1 MPNMKFL
8 TALYMIFLS
17 FVAALATLEHQWV
30 TWESGAGE
38 VQQSLDELPVLH
50 TAFVQTGEELHY
62 FSESGRF
69 ETEMVVG
76 HRVQSDTSAGGGTKA
91 REKKYNVRKLAGDDA
106 LPIEFDPPYVEF
118 GDTAVGH
125 TVRRRIF
132 VRSRLHKPIMLDSI
146 VGATVNFHISFFN
159 TVEIS
164 PLGTAFFE
172 VAFLPR
178 EEGKT
183 SVAIHIRTSVGV
195 FIYEL
200 AGRSSTNPYRIAPFV
215 GTRLPFNGTIS
226 KDIILHNPFSSS
238 FRITEIVSTGGNVH
252 VEMAYDIDAKVA
264 GEPLQYWDIRPF
276 QTKTICRAV
285 VVGHLMENTTVFV
298 RVSGLVL
305 DDNGNDGVQHSIVL
319 PIPIE
324 VNKRRGVFTT
334 KDILDFGLLRQ
345 GERSQPQMFS
355 VYQYMLNGKLE
366 FETLYVDKGDP
377 TGIYMEFASTPP
389 IAVLPGKNSQPGKP
403 SDLVKV
409 FFDASRITFESQR
422 PGARTIHGRIIA
434 LSRGGNYNV
443 TMPFRVTVYQ
453 GDITSVGNDLA
464 LQEDIKAP
472 HRRSVRL
479 HNALPFPVAIW
490 NISISP
496 DASQYFT
503 VRLFNK
509 TTVIGIDEEQPVF
522 LLKYNKR
529 VPDSFGQ
536 AVLYV
541 HTNVS
546 TYRVQLWKYSGKI
559 QVELFSVDQEMF
571 DFGLL
576 ERNDSRTIRFVIRNK
591 NHAVMTVRSLSVP
604 RPSIHRLYLVSI
616 LGKNVVGTWVHPD
629 SREEWPQGADLEI
642 PPHSA
647 AFFDF
652 ELRLAVYEPV
662 LPAQMVIATEFE
674 SKVFPVKYEVAQGSL
689 TSIPDR
695 ISFGKTHPGKVV
707 YMNLQIF
714 NSFAEDMKVT
724 RLSTASR
731 DPRFF
736 FEGFDPAHPPVLRSG
751 RLTNLGRVMFL
762 PETPCSHEYCYLGLP
777 LHTTDGQWFVHGLTL
792 PANLA
797 EVDSYL
803 YKKQRARFDNLVKN
817 GKHRVNTTVII
828 DTDRAKN
835 IQIESTA
842 EMVWPR
848 LLTRNSVHFPLTALG
863 NFTIVNLTLAN
874 PTSVP
879 IAVQVIPLV
888 IYPDAD
894 AVVEFFREHLI
905 TPLTSEVEM
914 NETLMF
920 SLRDTELFTLKP
932 DSPVPKLREELEA
945 AIPQTVPR
953 FTLSLL
959 LKPHM
964 KVRLRL
970 GFLPSDYTLRSSL
983 LLIRNNLTVIE
994 PVVVYGRGARIGMR
1008 VENREARSRVPLLFE
1023 IRHDHLSDCN
1033 NPKRLMHK
1041 LSSTL
1046 TVRRPFLV
1054 MNSGEVPFTVVNMS
1068 INGVPCENRGFRI
1081 LNCYPFRLQPN
1092 ETYSL
1097 DVAYTPD
1104 FLTTTNEADLQL
1116 YMHMN
1121 GSSWLFPLQ
1130 ATVPE
1135 DMLARCHRAL
1145 PRPPFENLM
1154 YYSCVTAL
1162 VFCLVCVLAC
1172 AYLEGDR
1179 AIACAIRQHHST
1191 PRSVFDLNNLDTKK
1205 NGNAAVDGGRPGA
1218 GGKSA
1223 AWNEASPS
1231 GLHAAADAS
1240 VVLRVFYQAANSVL
1254 RAVHFVW
1261 RISLLY
1267 RNDKQ
1272 DQPKKENK
1280 KKKKA
1285 QVSVIHSKAKEM
1297 KEKEMAKEKADA
1309 QPSANVKGG
1318 KLKHSTQPQH
1328 QQQQQQPQQQVQQQ
1342 QSATT
1347 SGKKVQPVAP
1357 MHKLSAK
1364 LSMSPKAPSN
1374 QRKKSGG
1381 FTEADRR
1388 LARAQQ
1394 LMDGDMERNT
1404 VPANEANNVVIS
1416 SSSSSTSSQSHIRPS
1431 GHKREDRRREDDD
1444 RESLESTVRQKPQPV
1459 PVAPVQQKRPS
1470 SPAASP
1476 AATSAM
1482 DVGAASPLAA
1492 AAASMSSFP
1501 TYIPATSTAAMTT
1514 SMPTSRPSVIPV
1526 SAVHPTVYPTAVT
1539 GSEPI
1544 PIPVMLPVIPTLL
1557 PGLTLPIN
1565 GMDMTQVSLDALAEY
1580 YGHMV
1585 AYDESNLPATPTPSL
1600 ASSIGNDRTGGQRD
1614 MTPNSGFG
1622 RSRRRSDSEQSVAS
1636 ELSAV
1641 PDWLD
1646 EVVGPDDV
1654 DDDFSAMAAAS
1665 EFLMSVSGEDGGSSR
1680 AQTPQ
1685 PTARPAAT
1693 SQQPQKKR
1701 TRRDKRRRGG
1711 RSSGNESA
1719 SSSDKSYHNTPGAER
1734 ASKKTLAAELNEE
1747 RRRREDEYLRNNT
1760 TGSLGDWPM
1769 PDLHLGS
1776 LIEADERVAMG
1787 SGLWP
1792 PTPIGSRTAQWA
1804 ENQNQQSSSA
1814 VATPPNMSYDPMSFG
1829 LSLGTTVAPVDQN
1842 APFNIFGG
1850 ADFNVWSSSAVCDSI
1865 NSWNSVVDEPDS
1877 KR

>member
-1 MPNMKFL
+1 MPNIKLFAVMYF
-8 TALYMIFLS
+8 IFVS
-17 FVAALATLEHQWV
+17 FIAVFATLEHQWV
-30 TWESGAGE
+30 TWEAGVGE
-38 VQQSLDELPVLH
+38 LQPSLEELPVLH

-69 ETEMVVG
+69 ETEMMVG
-76 HRVQSDTSAGGGTKA
+76 HRVPSDTSAGGGTKA
-91 REKKYNVRKLAGDDA
+91 REKKYNVRKMAGDDS
-106 LPIEFDPPYVEF
+106 LPIEFDPPFVDF
-118 GDTAVGH
+118 GESSVGQSSK
-125 TVRRRIF
+125 RRVF
-132 VRSRLHKPIMLDSI
+132 VRNRLQKTIILDSI
-146 VGATVNFHISFFN
+146 AGATVNFHTSFFN

-178 EEGKT
+178 EEGRAG
-183 SVAIHIRTSVGV
+183 VALNIHTSVGV
-195 FIYEL
+195 FVYHVS
-200 AGRSSTNPYRIAPFV
+200 GRSTSNPYRIIPFV
-215 GTRLPFNGTIS
+215 GTRLPFNGTAY
-226 KDIILHNPFSSS
+226 KDIAIHNPFTST
-238 FRITEIVSTGGNVH
+238 FRISEIVSSGGNVH
-252 VEMAYDIDAKVA
+252 LEMAYDIDGRIA

-285 VVGHLMENTTVFV
+285 IVGHTMENSTNFIRVTGTT
-298 RVSGLVL
+298 L
-305 DDNGNDGVQHSIVL
+305 DGDGKDEAQHSIVL
-319 PIPIE
+319 PIPVEIS
-324 VNKRRGVFTT
+324 KRRGVFTT

-366 FETLYVDKGDP
+366 FETLYVDRGDP

-389 IAVLPGKNSQPGKP
+389 IAVLPGKNAQPGKP

-409 FFDASRITFESQR
+409 FFDASRITFETAR
-422 PGARTIHGRIIA
+422 PSARTFHGRIIA
-434 LSRGGNYNV
+434 LSRGGNFNV
-443 TMPFRVTVYQ
+443 TIPFRVTVYQ
-453 GDITSVGNDLA
+453 GDMYSVGNDLA
-464 LQEDIKAP
+464 LQGDLKAP
-472 HRRSVRL
+472 HKRSVRL
-479 HNALPFPVAIW
+479 RNGLPFPVAVW
-490 NISISP
+490 NISMSP
-496 DASQYFT
+496 DARQYFT
-503 VRLFNK
+503 VRLFEK
-509 TTVIGIDEEQPVF
+509 TTVIGVDEEQPVF

-529 VPDSFGQ
+529 VPDTFGQ
-536 AVLYV
+536 AVVYV
-541 HTNVS
+541 HTNIS
-546 TYRVQLWKYSGKI
+546 TYRVNLWKYSGKI
-559 QVELFSVDQEMF
+559 QVELFSVDQECF
-571 DFGLL
+571 DFGVL
-576 ERNDSRTIRFVIRNK
+576 ERNDTRTIRFVIRNK
-591 NHAVMTVRSLSVP
+591 NHAVMTVRGLAVP
-604 RPSIHRLYLVSI
+604 RSSVHRLYLVSI
-616 LGKNVVGTWVHPD
+616 LEKNALGTWVPTE

-642 PPHSA
+642 PSHSA
-647 AFFDF
+647 AFLDF
-652 ELRLAVYEPV
+652 ELRLPLDGVFFPS
-662 LPAQMVIATEFE
+662 QMIIATEFE
-674 SKVFPVKYEVAQGSL
+674 SKVFPVKYEIAQGSL

-707 YMNLQIF
+707 FMNLQIF
-714 NSFAEDMKVT
+714 NSFAEDMQVT
-724 RLSTASR
+724 RLSTTSK

-762 PETPCSHEYCYLGLP
+762 PETPCSHDYCYLGLP

-803 YKKQRARFDNLVKN
+803 YKKQRARFDNLVKA
-817 GKHRVNTTVII
+817 GKHRVNTTVIV

-932 DSPVPKLREELEA
+932 DSPVPRLREELEA

-1008 VENREARSRVPLLFE
+1008 VENMEARSKQPLLFE

-1046 TVRRPFLV
+1046 TVRRPFSVL
-1054 MNSGEVPFTVVNMS
+1054 NSGEVPFTVVNMS

-1121 GSSWLFPLQ
+1121 GSSWMFSLA

-1135 DMLARCHRAL
+1135 DMLSRCHRAL

-1162 VFCLVCVLAC
+1162 IFCLVCVLAC

-1179 AIACAIRQHHST
+1179 AIACAIRQHHT
-1191 PRSVFDLNNLDTKK
+1191 APRSVFDLNNLDVKK
-1205 NGNAAVDGGRPGA
+1205 SGNAPSDSISRNHA
-1218 GGKSA
+1218 GKTSTS
-1223 AWNEASPS
+1223 WSEPVPS

-1240 VVLRVFYQAANSVL
+1240 MILRVFYQAANSIL
-1254 RAVHFVW
+1254 KAVHFVW

-1272 DQPKKENK
+1272 DQPKKESK
-1280 KKKKA
+1280 KKKKT
-1285 QVSVIHSKAKEM
+1285 QVSVIHSKAKDAKD
-1297 KEKEMAKEKADA
+1297 KEVSKESVV
-1309 QPSANVKGG
+1309 QPSAKSNKT
-1318 KLKHSTQPQH
+1318 KYAA
-1328 QQQQQQPQQQVQQQ
+1328 QQQQQQQV
-1342 QSATT
+1342 SAN
-1347 SGKKVQPVAP
+1347 GKKVQPVAP

-1364 LSMSPKAPSN
+1364 LSMSPKAPTN
-1374 QRKKSGG
+1374 QRKKSNAS
-1381 FTEADRR
+1381 TEADRR

-1394 LMDGDMERNT
+1394 LIDGNLERPTLATSNMSSHSPT
-1404 VPANEANNVVIS
+1404 SNSSATIVHPAVRAVAA
-1416 SSSSSTSSQSHIRPS
+1416 
-1431 GHKREDRRREDDD
+1431 KREERRRDNLE
-1444 RESLESTVRQKPQPV
+1444 RETVEPPRQKPQPV
-1459 PVAPVQQKRPS
+1459 AVAPVQQRRSVSPQSPS
-1470 SPAASP
+1470 SSSEVPIPPSTVTPTPPIASS
-1476 AATSAM
+1476 TSPNLSNPIT
-1482 DVGAASPLAA
+1482 VS
-1492 AAASMSSFP
+1492 
-1501 TYIPATSTAAMTT
+1501 T

-1526 SAVHPTVYPTAVT
+1526 SAVHPTVYT
-1539 GSEPI
+1539 GTVAGTEPI
-1544 PIPVMLPVIPTLL
+1544 PIPVMLPVIPTLI
-1557 PGLTLPIN
+1557 PGLTLPIS
-1565 GMDMTQVSLDALAEY
+1565 GVDMAGVSLGALAEY
-1580 YGHMV
+1580 YGQIA
-1585 AYDESNLPATPTPSL
+1585 AYDESVMPATPTPSL
-1600 ASSIGNDRTGGQRD
+1600 ASSVGNDRAPSLRE
-1614 MTPNSGFG
+1614 MTLSPFAS
-1622 RSRRRSDSEQSVAS
+1622 RSRQHSESEHSVAS
-1636 ELSAV
+1636 ELSAA

-1665 EFLMSVSGEDGGSSR
+1665 EFMMSGSGEDAESSR

-1685 PTARPAAT
+1685 PPQRPTTNAQV
-1693 SQQPQKKR
+1693 QQKR
-1701 TRRDKRRRGG
+1701 RPRREKRRRGG
-1711 RSSGNESA
+1711 RNSGNDSA
-1719 SSSDKSYHNTPGAER
+1719 SSVEKVNSNELGKER
-1734 ASKKTLAAELNEE
+1734 GSKKTLAAELNEE
-1747 RRRREDEYLRNNT
+1747 RRRREDEYLRNNSA
-1760 TGSLGDWPM
+1760 GGLGDWPM

-1776 LIEADERVAMG
+1776 LIEADERVQG
-1787 SGLWP
+1787 SRLWP
-1792 PTPIGSRTAQWA
+1792 PTPVGSRASLASQW
-1804 ENQNQQSSSA
+1804 NDHNVPTSSA
-1814 VATPPNMSYDPMSFG
+1814 GAGNVQYDPMSLG
-1829 LSLGTTVAPVDQN
+1829 LSLGTTVAPVDHT
-1842 APFNIFGG
+1842 APFSIFAG
-1850 ADFNVWSSSAVCDSI
+1850 ADFSLWSSAATGDSHSAWSNPGEKSAD
-1865 NSWNSVVDEPDS
+1865 
-1877 KR
+1877 K

>member
-1 MPNMKFL
+1 MYL
-8 TALYMIFLS
+8 IFLS
-17 FVAALATLEHQWV
+17 FFAVFATLEHQWV
-30 TWESGAGE
+30 TWETGIGE
-38 VQQSLDELPVLH
+38 LQPSLDELPVLH

-69 ETEMVVG
+69 ETEMLVG

-91 REKKYNVRKLAGDDA
+91 REKKYNVRKMAGDDS
-106 LPIEFDPPYVEF
+106 LPIEFDPPFVDF
-118 GDTAVGH
+118 GESSVGES
-125 TVRRRIF
+125 TKRRVF
-132 VRSRLHKPIMLDSI
+132 VRNRLHKTIVLDSI
-146 VGATVNFHISFFN
+146 VGATVNFHTSFFN

-164 PLGTAFFE
+164 PLGTAYFE

-178 EEGKT
+178 EEGRA
-183 SVAIHIRTSVGV
+183 SVAINIHTSVGV
-195 FIYEL
+195 FVYQIS
-200 AGRSSTNPYRIAPFV
+200 GRSTSNPYRITPFV
-215 GTRLPFNGTIS
+215 GTRLPFNGTAY
-226 KDIILHNPFSSS
+226 KDIVIHNPFTSTL
-238 FRITEIVSTGGNVH
+238 RISEIVSSGGNLH
-252 VEMAYDIDAKVA
+252 VEMAYDIDGMIA

-276 QTKTICRAV
+276 QTRTICRAV
-285 VVGHLMENTTVFV
+285 IVGHAMENSTNFL
-298 RVSGLVL
+298 RVTGTLL
-305 DDNGNDGVQHSIVL
+305 DDNGKDGDQHSIVL
-319 PIPIE
+319 PIPVEIS
-324 VNKRRGVFTT
+324 KRRGVFTT

-355 VYQYMLNGKLE
+355 VYQYLLNGKLE
-366 FETLYVDKGDP
+366 FETLYVDRGDP

-389 IAVLPGKNSQPGKP
+389 IAVMPGKNAQPGKP

-422 PGARTIHGRIIA
+422 PSARTFHGRIIA
-434 LSRGGNYNV
+434 LSRGGNFNV
-443 TMPFRVTVYQ
+443 TIPFRVTVYQ
-453 GDITSVGNDLA
+453 GDMHSVGNDLA
-464 LQEDIKAP
+464 LQEDLKAP
-472 HRRSVRL
+472 HKRSVRL
-479 HNALPFPVAIW
+479 RNGLPFPVAVW

-496 DASQYFT
+496 DARQYFT
-503 VRLFNK
+503 VRLFEK
-509 TTVIGIDEEQPVF
+509 TTVIGVDEEQPVF

-529 VPDSFGQ
+529 VPDTFGQ
-536 AVLYV
+536 AVVYV
-541 HTNVS
+541 HTNIS
-546 TYRVQLWKYSGKI
+546 TYRVNLWKYSGKV
-559 QVELFSVDQEMF
+559 QVELFSVDQESF

-576 ERNDSRTIRFVIRNK
+576 ERNDTRTIRFVIRNK
-591 NHAVMTVRSLSVP
+591 NHALMTVRGLAVP
-604 RPSIHRLYLVSI
+604 RPSVHRLYLVSI
-616 LGKNVVGTWVHPD
+616 LEKNALGTWVPNE

-647 AFFDF
+647 AFLDF
-652 ELRLAVYEPV
+652 ELRLP
-662 LPAQMVIATEFE
+662 LDGTFHPSQMIIATEFE
-674 SKVFPVKYEVAQGSL
+674 SKVFPIKYEIAQGSL

-707 YMNLQIF
+707 FMNLQIF
-714 NSFAEDMKVT
+714 NSFAEDMQVT
-724 RLSTASR
+724 RLSTTSK

-736 FEGFDPAHPPVLRSG
+736 FEGFDPTHPPVLRSG

-762 PETPCSHEYCYLGLP
+762 PETPCSHDYCYLGLP

-803 YKKQRARFDNLVKN
+803 YKKQRARFDNLVKA
-817 GKHRVNTTVII
+817 GKHRVNTTVVV

-842 EMVWPR
+842 EMIWPR

-863 NFTIVNLTLAN
+863 NFTIVNLTLTN

-879 IAVQVIPLV
+879 VAVQVIPLV

-932 DSPVPKLREELEA
+932 DSPVPRLREELEA

-1008 VENREARSRVPLLFE
+1008 VENMEARSKQPLLFE

-1046 TVRRPFLV
+1046 TVRRPFSVL
-1054 MNSGEVPFTVVNMS
+1054 NSGEVPFTVVNMS

-1121 GSSWLFPLQ
+1121 GSSWMFPLA
-1130 ATVPE
+1130 ATVPV
-1135 DMLARCHRAL
+1135 DMMSRCHRAL

-1162 VFCLVCVLAC
+1162 IFCLVCVLAC

-1179 AIACAIRQHHST
+1179 AIACAIRQHHT
-1191 PRSVFDLNNLDTKK
+1191 APRSVFDLNNLDVKK
-1205 NGNAAVDGGRPGA
+1205 SGSTSTGSVSRGNT
-1218 GGKSA
+1218 GKTSVS
-1223 AWNEASPS
+1223 WSEPSPS

-1240 VVLRVFYQAANSVL
+1240 MILRVFYQAANSVL
-1254 RAVHFVW
+1254 KAVHFVW
-1261 RISLLY
+1261 RISLLC

-1272 DQPKKENK
+1272 DQPKKESK

-1285 QVSVIHSKAKEM
+1285 QVSVIHSKAKETKD
-1297 KEKEMAKEKADA
+1297 KEVAKESTVQASGK
-1309 QPSANVKGG
+1309 SAKPKYVA
-1318 KLKHSTQPQH
+1318 
-1328 QQQQQQPQQQVQQQ
+1328 QQQQQHQQV
-1342 QSATT
+1342 SAN
-1347 SGKKVQPVAP
+1347 GKKVQPVAP

-1364 LSMSPKAPSN
+1364 LSMSPKAPTN
-1374 QRKKSGG
+1374 QRKKSNASSE
-1381 FTEADRR
+1381 TDRR

-1394 LMDGDMERNT
+1394 LMDGNLERPTAASSNVSSHVATSNSSAT
-1404 VPANEANNVVIS
+1404 VVHPAV
-1416 SSSSSTSSQSHIRPS
+1416 RPVAA
-1431 GHKREDRRREDDD
+1431 KREERRRDN
-1444 RESLESTVRQKPQPV
+1444 LERDEPVRQKPQPIA
-1459 PVAPVQQKRPS
+1459 VAPVQQKRSASPQSQPS
-1470 SPAASP
+1470 SSEVTSPPSPVTPTTPASIASQNLP
-1476 AATSAM
+1476 TPVTVS
-1482 DVGAASPLAA
+1482 
-1492 AAASMSSFP
+1492 ASMP
-1501 TYIPATSTAAMTT
+1501 L
-1514 SMPTSRPSVIPV
+1514 SRPSVIPV
-1526 SAVHPTVYPTAVT
+1526 SAVHPTVYTGAVAGT
-1539 GSEPI
+1539 EPI
-1544 PIPVMLPVIPTLL
+1544 PIPVMLPVIPTLI
-1557 PGLTLPIN
+1557 PGLTLPI
-1565 GMDMTQVSLDALAEY
+1565 GGVDMTGVSLGALADY
-1580 YGHMV
+1580 YGQMA
-1585 AYDESNLPATPTPSL
+1585 AYDESNMPATPTPSL
-1600 ASSIGNDRTGGQRD
+1600 ASSIGNDRTTNLRD
-1614 MTPNSGFG
+1614 VNLSPINS
-1622 RSRRRSDSEQSVAS
+1622 RSRQHSESEQSVAS
-1636 ELSAV
+1636 ELSAA

-1665 EFLMSVSGEDGGSSR
+1665 EVMMSGSGEDAGSSR

-1685 PTARPAAT
+1685 PPVRPAA
-1693 SQQPQKKR
+1693 SAQGQQ
-1701 TRRDKRRRGG
+1701 RRRPRREKRRRGG
-1711 RSSGNESA
+1711 RNSGNESA
-1719 SSSDKSYHNTPGAER
+1719 SSVEKGNRNAFGKER
-1734 ASKKTLAAELNEE
+1734 EPKKTLAAELNEE
-1747 RRRREDEYLRNNT
+1747 RRRREDEYMRNNT
-1760 TGSLGDWPM
+1760 GGLGDWPM
-1769 PDLHLGS
+1769 PDLRLGS
-1776 LIEADERVAMG
+1776 LIESDERVQG
-1787 SGLWP
+1787 SRLWP
-1792 PTPIGSRTAQWA
+1792 PTPVGSRASLTSQWTEQLQNTAAPTSSAGA
-1804 ENQNQQSSSA
+1804 EN
-1814 VATPPNMSYDPMSFG
+1814 VSYDPMSLG
-1829 LSLGTTVAPVDQN
+1829 LSLGTTVAPMDHT
-1842 APFNIFGG
+1842 APFSIFAG
-1850 ADFNVWSSSAVCDSI
+1850 ADFSLWSSTATGDSLS
-1865 NSWNSVVDEPDS
+1865 SWSNTGEKPAD
-1877 KR
+1877 K